1 MNRVLRKSTISSTRG
16 EIMTVEEVLMEK
28 VKVLPPNQK
37 QEVLDF
43 VENLEGKKS
52 NDKETDTDSAI
63 DEVFATRRE
72 LLARLAE
79 GVK

>member
-1 MNRVLRKSTISSTRG
+1 
-16 EIMTVEEVLMEK
+16 MTVEEVLMEK

-43 VENLEGKKS
+43 VVYLEGKKS
-52 NDKETDTDSAI
+52 NHKETDIDSAI

-79 GVK
+79 GAK

>member
-1 MNRVLRKSTISSTRG
+1 
-16 EIMTVEEVLMEK
+16 MTVEEVLMEK

-43 VENLEGKKS
+43 VEYLEGKKS
-52 NDKETDTDSAI
+52 NDKETDIDSAI

-79 GVK
+79 GAK

>member
-37 QEVLDF
+37 QEVLAF

-52 NDKETDTDSAI
+52 NDKETVIDSAI

>member
-1 MNRVLRKSTISSTRG
+1 
-16 EIMTVEEVLMEK
+16 MTVEEVLMEK
-28 VKVLPPNQK
+28 VKVLPPNRK

-43 VENLEGKKS
+43 VEFLEGKKL
-52 NDKETDTDSAI
+52 NDKETDINSAI

-79 GVK
+79 GPK

>member
-1 MNRVLRKSTISSTRG
+1 
-16 EIMTVEEVLMEK
+16 MTVEEVLMEK

-43 VENLEGKKS
+43 VVYLEGKKS
-52 NDKETDTDSAI
+52 NHKETVIESAI

-79 GVK
+79 GAK

>member
-1 MNRVLRKSTISSTRG
+1 
-16 EIMTVEEVLMEK
+16 MTVEEVLIEK

-37 QEVLDF
+37 QEVLAF

-52 NDKETDTDSAI
+52 NDKEMVIDSTI

>member
-1 MNRVLRKSTISSTRG
+1 
-16 EIMTVEEVLMEK
+16 MTVEEVLMEK

-43 VENLEGKKS
+43 VVYLEGKKL
-52 NDKETDTDSAI
+52 NDKETDIDSAI

-79 GVK
+79 GAK

>member
-1 MNRVLRKSTISSTRG
+1 
-16 EIMTVEEVLMEK
+16 MTVEEVLMEK